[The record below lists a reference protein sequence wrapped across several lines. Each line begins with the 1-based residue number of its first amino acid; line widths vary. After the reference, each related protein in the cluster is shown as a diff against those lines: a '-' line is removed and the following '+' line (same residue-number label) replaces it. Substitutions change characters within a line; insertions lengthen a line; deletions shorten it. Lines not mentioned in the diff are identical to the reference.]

1 MIHHPSHLDAP
12 GKLVGRLL
20 VVAAALMW
28 STSGLFAKA
37 PYFDVWPE
45 DVRGPLLAFWRA
57 AFATLVL
64 VPLVR
69 RPRWTPLL
77 VPMTVAFTVWSVLVC
92 RIVSAVDSLDWPL
105 LPVSLVLP
113 WFCTTNL
120 FCRGWASENWS
131 MNNVSLRTLAKG
143 VRRMKGKRRT
153 TEEKIRILRQAD
165 GERTILE
172 ICAENN
178 ISEQTF
184 HRWKKE
190 FGLLDVKQAKRLKEL
205 EAENTSLKR
214 IVADQ
219 VLGMEI
225 IQEALEKKL

>member
-1 MIHHPSHLDAP
+1 MLRFPVFFRDISARSKHR
-12 GKLVGRLL
+12 KLLTAWAEHKEISVTR
-20 VVAAALMW
+20 
-28 STSGLFAKA
+28 
-37 PYFDVWPE
+37 
-45 DVRGPLLAFWRA
+45 RLAFPPEA
-57 AFATLVL
+57 DL
-64 VPLVR
+64 PLAWPRPTR
-69 RPRWTPLL
+69 RKRG
-77 VPMTVAFTVWSVLVC
+77 
-92 RIVSAVDSLDWPL
+92 
-105 LPVSLVLP
+105 
-113 WFCTTNL
+113 
-120 FCRGWASENWS
+120 GWASENGS

-190 FGLLDVKQAKRLKEL
+190 FGLLDVKQAKRLKER
-205 EAENTSLKR
+205 EAENTRLKR

-219 VLGMEI
+219 VPGMEI